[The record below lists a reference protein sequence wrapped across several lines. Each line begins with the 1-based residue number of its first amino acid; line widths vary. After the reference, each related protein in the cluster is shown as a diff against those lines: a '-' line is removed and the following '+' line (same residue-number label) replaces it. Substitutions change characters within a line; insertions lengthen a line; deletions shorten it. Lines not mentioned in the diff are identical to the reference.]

1 MDVILILANKVK
13 KVLCQLYLN
22 KKKKEKKVCVSWKKN
37 KLLSFGEITVH
48 QMANKVTQPYPE
60 DTKMTKTHSP
70 SPSPIHHLSGS
81 SNLGNSFIT
90 KVHIPKIEL
99 EFKI

>member
-1 MDVILILANKVK
+1 MDVIPILANKVK

-37 KLLSFGEITVH
+37 KLLSLGEITVY

-70 SPSPIHHLSGS
+70 SLSPIFLD
-81 SNLGNSFIT
+81 LPI
-90 KVHIPKIEL
+90 
-99 EFKI
+99 